1 MKESAPRLVTPISA
15 PRPRGARLLTAFSPK
30 LGRTVRAFDHA
41 AFEQWVRLEVDPSV
55 VAFCEHPCRVGAN
68 DDGCL
73 VDFWATR
80 TGQEEMLVVQR
91 GQGSTK
97 LPSSVQNVPLRLVP
111 AAEQAAA
118 AVWVSNWLRMIPVI
132 NATRGTAPKA
142 LIKSVLGLVRQP
154 LALSLIEHELAV
166 GDPAV
171 VRGTIFE
178 LLRSGQLMASS
189 LHTQPLSLHTLV
201 EPTP

>member
-1 MKESAPRLVTPISA
+1 MKESSPRFVAPIST
-15 PRPRGARLLTAFSPK
+15 PRPRGGRLLTAFSSK

-41 AFEQWVRLEVDPSV
+41 AFEQWVRLEVDPGV
-55 VAFCEHPCRVGAN
+55 VAFCEHPCRAGAN
-68 DDGCL
+68 DDGPL
-73 VDFWATR
+73 IDFWVAR
-80 TGQEEMLVVQR
+80 SGQEEMLVVER
-91 GQGSTK
+91 GQGSAK
-97 LPSSVQNVPLRLVP
+97 LPQSVHNTPLRLVP

-142 LIKSVLGLVRQP
+142 LIKSVLSRVRRP
-154 LALSLIEHELAV
+154 LALSLVEHELSV

-178 LLRSGQLMASS
+178 LLRTGQLKASS

-201 EPTP
+201 EPAP

>member
-1 MKESAPRLVTPISA
+1 MKESAPRYVTPMST
-15 PRPRGARLLTAFSPK
+15 PRPRGARLLTAFSLK

-41 AFEQWVRLEVDPSV
+41 AFEQWVRLEVDPGV
-55 VAFCEHPCRVGAN
+55 IAFCEHPCRAGAN
-68 DDGCL
+68 DDGPL
-73 VDFWATR
+73 IDFWAAR
-80 TGQEEMLVVQR
+80 PGQEEMLVVER
-91 GQGSTK
+91 GQGPAK
-97 LPSSVQNVPLRLVP
+97 LPKSVQNVPLRLVP
-111 AAEQAAA
+111 AAEQSAA

-132 NATRGTAPKA
+132 NATRGTVPKT
-142 LIKSVLGLVRQP
+142 LVKSVLGLVRQP

-178 LLRSGQLMASS
+178 LLRTGQLMASS

-201 EPTP
+201 EPAP